1 MSGPRYCFLDTENV
15 GNLAMTWGIHDQRV
29 SYGDIVQEWFM
40 ISGQWSFNDQ
50 KKVHTVSLLDD
61 PKRFKKD
68 NTDDRHVVQTLRD
81 VISSCDIL
89 VGHNI
94 KGHDLKK
101 IKAKVIEHGI
111 EPIRMPQIVDTLQ
124 WSREFG
130 FTSRKLGDLCKKLEL
145 TNKLSHEQGLFKQAA
160 LGSEDAIRKIVRYG
174 VGDIPTC
181 RELFYKLRPHANSG
195 PNMNLYTASKAGM
208 VCPRCGSKHL
218 VVDKHKITSTG
229 KYTSYQCKDCG
240 KYCSGVKS
248 MQKVFVK

>member
-1 MSGPRYCFLDTENV
+1 MKGPNILFLDTENV
-15 GNLAMTWGIHDQRV
+15 GNLAMTWGIHDQRI
-29 SYGDIVQEWFM
+29 SYGDIVHEWFM
-40 ISGQWSFNDQ
+40 VSGQWSWGDQ

-61 PKRFKKD
+61 PKLFK
-68 NTDDRHVVQTLRD
+68 NNFRNDRHVVQTLRD
-81 VISSCDIL
+81 VISECDIL

-101 IKAKVIEHGI
+101 IKAKVVEHGI

-124 WSREFG
+124 WAREFG

-145 TNKLSHEQGLFKQAA
+145 THKLLHEQGLFLKAA

-181 RELFYKLRPHANSG
+181 RELFYKLRPHATNG
-195 PNMNLYTASKAGM
+195 PNMNLYTAAKAGM
-208 VCPRCGSKHL
+208 VCPRCGSAHL
-218 VVDKHKITSTG
+218 VVDKYKITSTG
-229 KYTSYQCKDCG
+229 KYVSYQCRDCG

-248 MQKVFVK
+248 MQKVLVK